1 MINLAILFEVDVD
14 GKTII
19 KILKESGWEHISTQ
33 GSHHKMKKAG
43 MPPIIVPVHGKKD
56 LKPGTL
62 RNIERVTG
70 IKLK

>member
-1 MINLAILFEVDVD
+1 LCLANGVYID
-14 GKTII
+14 GKAVI
-19 KILKESGWEHISTQ
+19 KQLKEIGWVHVSTH
-33 GSHHKMKKAG
+33 GSHHKMKKVG
-43 MPPIIVPVHGKKD
+43 MPPLIVPVHGKKD